1 MEAWASLGTDET
13 DRRSVI
19 AGGVTAANFPHL
31 FKNSRRASESSRPS
45 GNSGEP
51 LTEASNQDVTRGPIL
66 SRLQLSDIATKAV
79 AIPRLLRLTNLL
91 MLALPSQ
98 LTRTS
103 SQARGPPKVP
113 RISDQY
119 GRPKAVNTSAP
130 LSLPSVSQ
138 SPSRSGSTPRQGAP
152 LFAIGQPTRPTNHQR
167 FPSQFPGH
175 RWT

>member
-1 MEAWASLGTDET
+1 VEAWASLGMDET

-79 AIPRLLRLTNLL
+79 AIPHLLRLTNLL
-91 MLALPSQ
+91 MPPLPSQ
-98 LTRTS
+98 LTRIS
-103 SQARGPPKVP
+103 SQAREPPKVP
-113 RISDQY
+113 RISDQC
-119 GRPKAVNTSAP
+119 GRPKAVNTFGPP
-130 LSLPSVSQ
+130 LTLPSVSQ
-138 SPSRSGSTPRQGAP
+138 SPFRSCSTPRQG
-152 LFAIGQPTRPTNHQR
+152 RPYS
-167 FPSQFPGH
+167 PSASYSGPE
-175 RWT
+175 RY

>member
-119 GRPKAVNTSAP
+119 GRPKAVNTFGPPVSAFCQP
-130 LSLPSVSQ
+130 GPVQKRLDTTSRGALIRHRSADTTYQPSTVS
-138 SPSRSGSTPRQGAP
+138 
-152 LFAIGQPTRPTNHQR
+152 
-167 FPSQFPGH
+167 
-175 RWT
+175 